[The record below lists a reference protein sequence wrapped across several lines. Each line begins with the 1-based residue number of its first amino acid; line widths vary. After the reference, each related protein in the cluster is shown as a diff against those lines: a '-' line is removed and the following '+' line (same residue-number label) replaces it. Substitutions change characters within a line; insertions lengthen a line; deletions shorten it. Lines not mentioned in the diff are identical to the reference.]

1 MLPEAPPVR
10 LGAPPVTPATLPL
23 TDMQTRHLRERLLE
37 RAAALGIER
46 DTEEATLD
54 ALLER
59 EVVVPPPTDA
69 ECRRYYAQHR
79 HRLRAGAVAEV
90 DHILFAVT
98 AHVPLAPLRERAEA
112 ALRDVLAAPDSFG
125 ARAAELSNCPSGRV
139 GGSLGQIARESVA
152 PEFRQAIEAFGAT
165 GIIPRL
171 VETRYG
177 LHVVRVSRYAPGEPL
192 PYEAVAER
200 IAAYLA
206 DRNLRVALRD
216 YAHTLAHDAL
226 DEGAHTH

>member
-1 MLPEAPPVR
+1 
-10 LGAPPVTPATLPL
+10 
-23 TDMQTRHLRERLLE
+23 MQLQRIRARLLE

-46 DTEEATLD
+46 DTEEATID

-59 EVVVPPPTDA
+59 EVAVPPPTDA
-69 ECRRYYAQHR
+69 ECRRFYAQHPQR
-79 HRLRAGAVAEV
+79 FRAGALAEA

-98 AHVPLAPLRERAEA
+98 GGVPLAALRERAEP
-112 ALRDVLAAPDSFG
+112 ALREVLAAPDTFA

-139 GGSLGQIARESVA
+139 GGSLGQIARESVV
-152 PEFRQAIEAFGAT
+152 PEFWQAIESFGAT
-165 GIIPRL
+165 GIIPKL
-171 VETRYG
+171 VQTRYG
-177 LHVVRVSRYAPGEPL
+177 LHVVRVARYVTGDLL

-200 IAAYLA
+200 IAAHLT

-216 YAHTLAHDAL
+216 YAHTIAHDAL